1 MPNRRTFL
9 GLAAGA
15 LAAPQWLRAAD
26 RDKAMTS
33 QAFFYVSRGS
43 SLRLYLTDP
52 DNAGLI
58 ERGIVQLPENIQY
71 AWPHPSA
78 PFLYV
83 ASSNG
88 GSGTTGVKGDRHF
101 LSALRIDK
109 ASGELQATGSPA
121 ALRSRPIHV
130 SVDRT
135 GRFALTAYNSAS
147 SVAVHRIK
155 DDGAIGEEVMQSAQL
170 DCGIFAHQI
179 RTTPNNDAAILVCRG
194 NDKTKDKPEDPG
206 SLKFFAFKD
215 GQLEN
220 RVSVAPDGGLGFGPR
235 HLEFHPALPYVY
247 VSRERENKLNV
258 YRLVDGV
265 IDPKALF
272 VKETLAAPDKI
283 VSRQA
288 ACTLHAHPN
297 GRFLYLANRA
307 FDSVKVDGKD
317 VFPGGENNIAV
328 FSIDQTTGEP
338 TAIQHEDVRGIYP
351 RTFALDPSARM
362 LAVTDVEWR
371 FARDH
376 VGVTTIPANIAT
388 FKVGDDGKL
397 TFTNNYEVD
406 TRQGMQFWS
415 GMVSVGEG

>member
-1 MPNRRTFL
+1 MPNRRRFL
-9 GLAAGA
+9 TLAAGA
-15 LAAPQWLRAAD
+15 LAAPHIARAQD
-26 RDKAMTS
+26 HDSAMTRPV
-33 QAFFYVSRGS
+33 FFYVSLGP
-43 SLRLYLTDP
+43 SLRLYHTDP
-52 DNAGLI
+52 ENAGLI
-58 ERGIVQLPENIQY
+58 ERGTVQLPENIQY

-78 PFLYV
+78 PYLYV

-88 GSGTTGVKGDRHF
+88 GSGTTGAKGDRHF
-101 LSALRIDK
+101 LSALRIDRE
-109 ASGELQATGSPA
+109 SGELEAHGAPA

-130 SVDRT
+130 SLDHS
-135 GRFALTAYNSAS
+135 GRYALTAYNNPS
-147 SVAVHRIK
+147 SVAVHRINT
-155 DDGAIGEEVMQSAQL
+155 DGTVGEEVAQTASL

-194 NDKTKDKPEDPG
+194 NDKAANKAEDPG

-235 HLEFHPALPYVY
+235 HLEFHPTLPYVY

-265 IDPKALF
+265 IDPQALF

-283 VSRQA
+283 VSRQS

-307 FDSVKVDGKD
+307 FDTVKVDGKD

-328 FSIDQTTGEP
+328 FSIDQATGEP
-338 TAIQHEDVRGIYP
+338 TLIQNEDVRGVYP
-351 RTFALDPSARM
+351 RTFALDRGARM
-362 LAVTDVEWR
+362 LAVTDVEPKQ
-371 FARDH
+371 ARDAF
-376 VGVTTIPANIAT
+376 GISTIPANIST
-388 FKVGDDGKL
+388 FKVGADGKL
-397 TFTNNYEVD
+397 TFTNNYEID
-406 TRQGMQFWS
+406 TAGKLQFWS
-415 GMVSVGEG
+415 GMVSVG

>member
-9 GLAAGA
+9 ALAAGA
-15 LAAPQWLRAAD
+15 LTSPQIARAQD
-26 RDKAMTS
+26 HDKAMTR
-33 QAFFYVSRGS
+33 QAFFYVSLGP

-58 ERGIVQLPENIQY
+58 QRGAVQLPENIQY

-88 GSGTTGVKGDRHF
+88 GSGTTGAKGNQHF

-109 ASGELQATGSPA
+109 ANGELQAQGSPV

-130 SVDRT
+130 SVDRS
-135 GRFALTAYNSAS
+135 GNFALTAYNNPS
-147 SVAVHRIK
+147 SVAVHRINA
-155 DDGAIGEEVMQSAQL
+155 DGTLGEEIVQSAAL

-179 RTTPNNDAAILVCRG
+179 RTTPANDAAILVCRG
-194 NDKTKDKPEDPG
+194 NDKSKDKAEDPG
-206 SLKFFAFKD
+206 SLKFFSFKD
-215 GQLEN
+215 GQLAN
-220 RVSVAPDGGLGFGPR
+220 RVSVAPEGGFGFGPR
-235 HLEFHPALPYVY
+235 HLEFHPTLPFVY

-265 IDPKALF
+265 IDPQALF
-272 VKETLAAPDKI
+272 VKDTLARPNNI

-307 FDSVKVDGKD
+307 YDTVKVDGKD

-328 FSIDQTTGEP
+328 YAIDQSNGEP
-338 TAIQHEDVRGIYP
+338 TLIQNEDVRGVYP
-351 RTFALDPSARM
+351 RTFALDPTGRM
-362 LAVTDVEWR
+362 LVVTDVEPKLS
-371 FARDH
+371 RDAF
-376 VGVTTIPANIAT
+376 GLSTIPANISS
-388 FKVGDDGKL
+388 FKVGSDGKL
-397 TFTNNYEVD
+397 AFTNNYEID
-406 TRQGMQFWS
+406 TAGQLQFWS
-415 GMVSVGEG
+415 GMVSVG

>member
-1 MPNRRTFL
+1 MPNRRRFL
-9 GLAAGA
+9 SLAAGA
-15 LAAPQWLRAAD
+15 LAAPQLLRAQD
-26 RDKAMTS
+26 HDSAMTHP
-33 QAFFYVSRGS
+33 AFFYVSLGP

-58 ERGIVQLPENIQY
+58 ERGTILLPENIQY

-88 GSGTTGVKGDRHF
+88 GSGTTGAKGDHHF

-109 ASGELQATGSPA
+109 ESGELEMHGPSAK
-121 ALRSRPIHV
+121 LRSRPIHV
-130 SVDRT
+130 SVDHT
-135 GRFALTAYNSAS
+135 GRYALTAYNNPS
-147 SVAVHRIK
+147 SVAVHRINA
-155 DDGAIGEEVMQSAQL
+155 DGGIGEEVKQTASL

-179 RTTPNNDAAILVCRG
+179 RPTPNNDAAILVCRG
-194 NDKTKDKPEDPG
+194 NDKAADKAEDPG
-206 SLKFFAFKD
+206 SLKFFSFKD

-235 HLEFHPALPYVY
+235 HLEFHPTLPYVY

-265 IDPKALF
+265 IDPQALF

-283 VSRQA
+283 VSRQS

-307 FDSVKVDGKD
+307 FDTVKVDGKD
-317 VFPGGENNIAV
+317 VFPGGENSIAV
-328 FSIDQTTGEP
+328 FSIDQATGEP
-338 TAIQHEDVRGIYP
+338 TLIQNEDVRGVYP
-351 RTFALDPSARM
+351 RTFALDPTGRM
-362 LAVTDVEWR
+362 LAVTDVEPKLT
-371 FARDH
+371 RDH
-376 VGVTTIPANIAT
+376 WGLTTIPANIST
-388 FKVGDDGKL
+388 FKVGADGKL
-397 TFTNNYEVD
+397 TFTNNYEID
-406 TRQGMQFWS
+406 TAGKLQFWS
-415 GMVSVGEG
+415 GMVSVG

>member
-15 LAAPQWLRAAD
+15 LAAPQIGRAQD

-33 QAFFYVSRGS
+33 QTFFYASLGP

-58 ERGIVQLPENIQY
+58 PRGAVQLPENIQY

-88 GSGTTGVKGDRHF
+88 GSGTTGTKGDRHF
-101 LSALRIDK
+101 LSALRIDR
-109 ASGELQATGSPA
+109 ASGELQAMGSPA

-130 SVDRT
+130 SVDRS
-135 GRFALTAYNSAS
+135 GSFALTAYNNPS
-147 SVAVHRIK
+147 SVAVHRINA
-155 DDGAIGEEVMQSAQL
+155 DGALGDEVAQSGQL

-179 RTTPNNDAAILVCRG
+179 RATPANDAVILVCRG
-194 NDKTKDKPEDPG
+194 NDKSKDKPEDPG
-206 SLKFFAFKD
+206 SLKFFSFKD
-215 GQLEN
+215 GQLAN
-220 RVSVAPDGGLGFGPR
+220 RVSVAPEGGFGFGPR
-235 HLEFHPALPYVY
+235 HLEFHPTLPYVY

-265 IDPKALF
+265 IDPQALF
-272 VKETLAAPDKI
+272 VKDTLARPDNI
-283 VSRQA
+283 ISRQA

-307 FDSVKVDGKD
+307 YDTVKIDGKD

-328 FSIDQTTGEP
+328 FAIDQVTGEP
-338 TAIQHEDVRGIYP
+338 TPIQHEDVHGVYP

-362 LAVTDVEWR
+362 LVVTDVEPKL
-371 FARDH
+371 ARDAL
-376 VGVTTIPANIAT
+376 GVTTIPANIST
-388 FKVGDDGKL
+388 FKVGADGKL
-397 TFTNNYEVD
+397 SFTNNYEID
-406 TRQGMQFWS
+406 TGGQLQFWS
-415 GMVSVGEG
+415 GMVSVG

>member
-1 MPNRRTFL
+1 MPNRRTVL
-9 GLAAGA
+9 ALAAGA
-15 LAAPQWLRAAD
+15 LAAPRIARAQD
-26 RDKAMTS
+26 RDKAMTG
-33 QAFFYVSRGS
+33 QAFFYVSLGP
-43 SLRLYLTDP
+43 SLRLYQTDP

-58 ERGIVQLPENIQY
+58 ERGAVQLPENIQY

-109 ASGELQATGSPA
+109 ASGELQAHGSPV
-121 ALRSRPIHV
+121 ALRSRPIHC
-130 SVDRT
+130 SVDAS
-135 GRFALTAYNSAS
+135 GAFALTAYNNPSG
-147 SVAVHRIK
+147 VAVHRING
-155 DDGAIGEEVMQSAQL
+155 DGMIGDEVAQSASL

-179 RTTPNNDAAILVCRG
+179 RTAPNNDAAILVCRG
-194 NDKTKDKPEDPG
+194 NDKSKDKPEDPG
-206 SLKFFAFKD
+206 SLKFFSFKD
-215 GQLEN
+215 GQLAN
-220 RVSVAPDGGLGFGPR
+220 RVTVAPDGGFGFGPR
-235 HLEFHPALPYVY
+235 HLEFHPKLPFVY
-247 VSRERENKLNV
+247 VSRERENKLDV

-265 IDPKALF
+265 IDPQALF
-272 VKETLAAPDKI
+272 VKETLAAPDKL
-283 VSRQA
+283 VSRQS

-307 FDSVKVDGKD
+307 FDSVKIDGKD

-362 LAVTDVEWR
+362 LAVTDVETR
-371 FARDH
+371 LARDH
-376 VGVTTIPANIAT
+376 IGVTTIPANIAT
-388 FKVGDDGKL
+388 FKVGADGKL
-397 TFTNNYEVD
+397 TFTNNYEID
-406 TRQGMQFWS
+406 TGGKLQFWS
-415 GMVSVGEG
+415 GMVSVG